1 MPANTPAP
9 LQHEL
14 QKLRAL
20 LNAGTIEPARAALRQ
35 LAESSP
41 DSAAVHSLLGVAHS
55 AANEN
60 AAALVSIER
69 ALQLD
74 KHNPLYQ
81 LQCALI
87 LQSLGRNVDAA
98 ARYRQAIRLN
108 PKSPE
113 AHYNFGL
120 LLQQQGDVDGALAC
134 YRSALLHQ
142 PAMVE
147 ALNNL
152 GNVLLAKGRPQ
163 EALKV
168 LQQAVALRPGFAVPH
183 NNIGNVLLKLNRRE
197 EALDAFKRALEL
209 NSDFVEAITNL
220 AEQYQQLGKYDE
232 ALALYDRVLT
242 LDANNELTRF
252 ARDALAHAN
261 PARPPD
267 EFVRKVFR
275 DLAPNFDQ
283 HLVEKLGY
291 AIPRLLIKELQPW
304 IAGRNSLSVLDL
316 GCGTG
321 LFGVEIKPYC
331 QNLVGIDLSAEMLAQ
346 AQQRQIY
353 QQLEETDLASF
364 LGRAATACYDLAVA
378 TDVFVYVGD
387 LATTF
392 QGAARALKPGG
403 RFAFSVES
411 IANEEGAYLLR
422 ASSRYG
428 HSRAYIE
435 ALAAQHGFGIAAPI
449 ETPIRMERDAPIAGY
464 LFILDK
470 P

>member
-1 MPANTPAP
+1 MQAHIAAA

-20 LNAGTIEPARAALRQ
+20 LNVGDIESARAALKQ
-35 LAESSP
+35 LAESAP
-41 DSAAVHSLLGVAHS
+41 DNAAVHYLLGVAHS

-60 AAALVSIER
+60 AAALVSLER

-81 LQCALI
+81 LQCAVL
-87 LQSLGRNVDAA
+87 LQSLGRSVDAA
-98 ARYRQAIRLN
+98 ARYRHAIRLN

-120 LLQQQGDVDGALAC
+120 LLQQQGDVEGALAC

-152 GNVLLAKGRPQ
+152 GNVLLAKGQPQ

-197 EALDAFKRALEL
+197 EAIDAFKRALEL
-209 NSDFVEAITNL
+209 NTDFVEAITNL
-220 AEQYQQLGKYDE
+220 AEQYQHLGKHHE
-232 ALALYDRVLT
+232 ALALYDRALT

-291 AIPRLLIKELQPW
+291 EIPRLLAKQLQPW

-321 LFGVEIKPYC
+321 LFGVEIKPYS
-331 QNLVGIDLSAEMLAQ
+331 QNLVGIDLSAEMLAE

-353 QQLEETDLASF
+353 QRLEETDLASF
-364 LGRAATACYDLAVA
+364 LRSAAAACYDLVVA

-387 LATTF
+387 LAATF
-392 QGAARALKPGG
+392 TGAASAVKPGG

-411 IANEEGAYLLR
+411 LANEKGVYLLR
-422 ASSRYG
+422 ESGRYA
-428 HSRAYIE
+428 HSRAHIE
-435 ALAAQHGFGIAAPI
+435 ALAAEHGFGIAAAI
-449 ETPIRMERDAPIAGY
+449 ETPIRMERNAPIAGY
-464 LFILDK
+464 LFILGK